1 MNILIERLCRSAVA
15 VLATVSAVSCTPG
28 PVPGGES
35 GGGGEGHDQPVP
47 FDGHLIMD
55 IVFGS
60 DGSAEDISENA
71 NIVRSTLG
79 NTVLVYFNKAFGG
92 YVPRF
97 INDPGS
103 DITSGLYRAEY
114 LADRSFRADLEDGFS
129 VETMFMLDCEPAGDR
144 MAIFSSVEDGGV
156 GVSVASA
163 VLGSEIVFELC
174 VGQDARVVTLR
185 SGVVPE
191 KGKVYHVVGTWDKEE
206 AVATLY
212 VNGECVATFGTSG
225 DLALPANPADQWFG
239 IGCDAGR
246 SASGQ
251 FPMRGDVY
259 LARVYSKPAEAAQ
272 VSELWN
278 SADRNIE
285 ASFIPVED
293 VMMFPVCEVGPGFR
307 YKILGTGFRPGDV
320 IRMEPEAGSAGSEEM
335 PAEVYAGHVAV
346 AVPDGVVDGTYRFF
360 VKRGEYESP
369 LGATRF
375 IVSETAEPLSAP
387 GAVAHRGYHAAS
399 GCAENSLAA
408 LRASQDLGVYGCE
421 IDVWT
426 TTDGVIVVHH
436 DGVLAGK
443 AFQDCV
449 YDDIKDMKL
458 SNGERLPLFSDMLA
472 VLSEKD
478 GTKLI
483 VEIKEHST
491 VERNNS
497 VTDEVLRMVSE
508 SGLEEKVEYICFD
521 RDVCRRIAS
530 SDPDALVGYLSGDSE
545 PGALAEEGIR
555 CIDYPFATLNTY
567 RYMIKD
573 AHSLGMK
580 VNVWT
585 VNTDEDIMSS
595 IALGVDYIT
604 TDCPDRVM
612 EICSMLEE

>member
-55 IVFGS
+55 IVFGG

-114 LADRSFRADLEDGFS
+114 LADRSFRADLGDGFS

-174 VGQDARVVTLR
+174 VGRDARVVTLR

-259 LARVYSKPAEAAQ
+259 VARIYSEPAEAGQ
-272 VSELWN
+272 VAELWKE
-278 SADRNIE
+278 ADKDLE
-285 ASFIPVED
+285 SSYIPVED
-293 VMMFPVCEVGPGFR
+293 VMMFPVCEVCPGFR
-307 YKILGTGFRPGDV
+307 YMILGSGFRQGDV
-320 IRMEPEAGSAGSEEM
+320 IRMVPSSDPSEPLELE
-335 PAEVYAGHVAV
+335 AEVYDGHVTV
-346 AVPDGVVDGTYRFF
+346 TLPDGIADRTYGFF
-360 VKRGEYESP
+360 VVRNGFESP
-369 LGATRF
+369 LGASRF
-375 IVSETAEPLSAP
+375 ILSDAPRPLSAP
-387 GAVAHRGYHAAS
+387 GVVAHRGYHTVS
-399 GCAENSLAA
+399 GSAENSIAA
-408 LRASQDLGVYGCE
+408 LRASQELGVYGCE

-436 DGVLAGK
+436 DGVMGGK
-443 AFQDCV
+443 VFQDCT
-449 YDDIKDMKL
+449 YNDIRDMRL
-458 SNGERLPLFSDMLA
+458 SNGESLPLFTDMLQ
-472 VLSEKD
+472 VLGESSA
-478 GTKLI
+478 TKLI
-483 VEIKEHST
+483 IEIKEHST
-491 VERNNS
+491 AERNEK
-497 VTDEVLRMVSE
+497 VTDEVLRLVS
-508 SGLEEKVEYICFD
+508 GAGMDDKVEYICFD
-521 RDVCRRIAS
+521 RDVCRRIAAS
-530 SDPDALVGYLSGDSE
+530 RPDATVGYLGGDAEPDALAS
-545 PGALAEEGIR
+545 EGIG
-555 CIDYPFATLNTY
+555 CIDYPFSTLNTY
-567 RYMIKD
+567 RNMVD
-573 AHSLGMK
+573 AAHDLGMK
-580 VNVWT
+580 VNIWT
-585 VNTDEDIMSS
+585 VNTDDDILASV
-595 IALGVDYIT
+595 ALGVDYIT
-604 TDCPDRVM
+604 TDHPDRVM
-612 EICSMLEE
+612 EICSLMKE